1 MHFSPFVFWVQ
12 ELWEIIK
19 WNLPVF
25 YHYVFALCTAEHLCV
40 PEHPVICRKCST
52 TCCITGA
59 KKRLFGSTKGHK
71 LLPKQ
76 SRTSNVKPTVA
87 GKEYLYWKR
96 SFQSVIYWA
105 DDTNKTA
112 VLNSMRWITT
122 AKYNFNWIGLL
133 WLKGDSVPTC
143 WGSGC
148 SCWKPWEIPCPTSPL
163 LLPKSPY
170 SPCTRLLFFVL
181 PA

>member
-1 MHFSPFVFWVQ
+1 MHVSPFVFWVQ

-25 YHYVFALCTAEHLCV
+25 YHYVFALCTAEHPCV
-40 PEHPVICRKCST
+40 PEHLVICRKCSP
-52 TCCITGA
+52 TCCITRA
-59 KKRLFGSTKGHK
+59 KERLFDSTKGPK
-71 LLPKQ
+71 LLPKK
-76 SRTSNVKPTVA
+76 SPTPNAKPIVA

-105 DDTNKTA
+105 DDTNKSA
-112 VLNSMRWITT
+112 VLSSMPWVTT
-122 AKYNFNWIGLL
+122 ARYNFNWIRLL
-133 WLKGDSVPTC
+133 WLKADSVPRC

-148 SCWKPWEIPCPTSPL
+148 CCWKPWDIPCPISPL
-163 LLPKSPY
+163 LLPVSIFPLHKTWL
-170 SPCTRLLFFVL
+170 CFVL